1 MAKFAR
7 DRANIPG
14 TFAVDTQDEKKLFL
28 RILAT
33 FFVIF
38 CFFLFFLFFFLVFL
52 MVLGILGK
60 IPECILRFSREA
72 KEYARQHGFV
82 VQASIDALL
91 M

>member
-7 DRANIPG
+7 DRANVLG
-14 TFAVDTQDEKKLFL
+14 TFAIAIQDEKKLFL

-33 FFVIF
+33 FFV
-38 CFFLFFLFFFLVFL
+38 FL
-52 MVLGILGK
+52 MVLGILEK
-60 IPECILRFSREA
+60 IRECIVRFSREA

-91 M
+91 I

>member
-33 FFVIF
+33 FFVFF
-38 CFFLFFLFFFLVFL
+38 CFFLFFFLVFL
-52 MVLGILGK
+52 MVLGILEK
-60 IPECILRFSREA
+60 IRECIVRFSREA
-72 KEYARQHGFV
+72 KEYARQTRLRGSGFN
-82 VQASIDALL
+82 
-91 M
+91 